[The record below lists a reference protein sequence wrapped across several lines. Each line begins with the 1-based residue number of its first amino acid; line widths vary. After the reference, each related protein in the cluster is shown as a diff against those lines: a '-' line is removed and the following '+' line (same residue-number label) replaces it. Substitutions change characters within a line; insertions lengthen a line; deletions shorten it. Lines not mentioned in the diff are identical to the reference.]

1 VAVALGTAGQ
11 IFSMDAS
18 RVVVAPGLTAPS
30 ELSGGHVQDALD
42 IMFRISYRDV
52 TAGAS
57 LPD

>member
-1 VAVALGTAGQ
+1 
-11 IFSMDAS
+11 MDAS

-42 IMFRISYRDV
+42 IMFRISYRNV